1 MYDVGVRSNKEY
13 LEHINSSEYEKLKS
27 QKQSIVS

>member
-1 MYDVGVRSNKEY
+1 MYAVGVRSNKEY

-27 QKQSIVS
+27 QNNQ